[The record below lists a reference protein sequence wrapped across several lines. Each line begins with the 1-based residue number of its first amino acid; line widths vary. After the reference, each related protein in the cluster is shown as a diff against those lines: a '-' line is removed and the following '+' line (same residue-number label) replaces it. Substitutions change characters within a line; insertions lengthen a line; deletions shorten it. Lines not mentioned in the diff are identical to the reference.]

1 MHGFVDSRQGLS
13 SVERYLSDAAFE
25 HFEYMDGVPVELN
38 VGSGPHGR
46 HPSELLDASSPLSE
60 EDASGPSRDRATLPA
75 GARATL
81 AFILPDVSVVLGRSE
96 LLRPETRFL
105 DRAPEFVIEIRSP
118 DDSLPRLFR
127 KIDDYFADGTRL
139 AWLVLPEESC
149 VLALAPGTPHEDVH
163 ARGKTR
169 MGAKCCPA
177 WKSRLDE
184 IFA

>member
-1 MHGFVDSRQGLS
+1 MASSTAAKSV
-13 SVERYLSDAAFE
+13 SVEHYLSDAAFE
-25 HFEYMDGVPVELN
+25 HFEYVDGVPVALN
-38 VGSGPHGR
+38 VGSGPHAVIQANCAMLLHRYLKKKPVGR
-46 HPSELLDASSPLSE
+46 VATELRCRLG
-60 EDASGPSRDRATLPA
+60 SGNPR
-75 GARATL
+75 
-81 AFILPDVSVVLGRSE
+81 FYLPDVSVVLGGDE

-149 VLALAPGTPHEDVH
+149 VLALAPGTPM
-163 ARGKTR
+163 KTY
-169 MGAKCCPA
+169 MLGE
-177 WKSRLDE
+177 RLDGGEVLPGMEIAVDE